1 MQKYWYVIYTR
12 PKCEKKVTA
21 SLAKK
26 KIESFFP
33 QQLKERTSFWKRK
46 VYQEPLFKS
55 YVFVHIEAC
64 ELEKLK
70 RIHGVVNL
78 LYWKGKAAVIS
89 QEEINIIKEFI
100 ATYHDIKIEKTPVN
114 ANNVTKSLDAF
125 KYYYSGNVL
134 TIKNTMAKANLT
146 SFGFTLMAKV
156 EKADSLSNAAFMKKI
171 HYRHYKQQT
180 NI

>member
-12 PKCEKKVTA
+12 PKCEKKVAA

-33 QQLKERTSFWKRK
+33 QQLKERTSSWKRK

-70 RIHGVVNL
+70 RILWCGKPAL
-78 LYWKGKAAVIS
+78 L
-89 QEEINIIKEFI
+89 ER
-100 ATYHDIKIEKTPVN
+100 
-114 ANNVTKSLDAF
+114 KSRCD
-125 KYYYSGNVL
+125 KPGGN
-134 TIKNTMAKANLT
+134 
-146 SFGFTLMAKV
+146 
-156 EKADSLSNAAFMKKI
+156 
-171 HYRHYKQQT
+171 RHT
-180 NI
+180 

>member
-1 MQKYWYVIYTR
+1 MQKYWHVIYTR
-12 PKCEKKVTA
+12 PKCEKKVAA

-33 QQLKERTSFWKRK
+33 QQLKERTSSWKRK

-55 YVFVHIEAC
+55 YVFVHTEAC

-70 RIHGVVNL
+70 RIYGVVNL

-89 QEEINIIKEFI
+89 QEEIDIIKEFI
-100 ATYHDIKIEKTPVN
+100 ETYHDIKIEKTPVN
-114 ANNVTKSLDAF
+114 VNNLTKALDAF
-125 KYYYSGNVL
+125 KYYNGNVL

-156 EKADSLSNAAFMKKI
+156 EKADSLSTAAFHEK
-171 HYRHYKQQT
+171 
-180 NI
+180 NLLLPS